1 MVVTFK
7 IQLFQTPRSHYHMLH
22 QKRKIFSLVIGN
34 SSTISRNNVKKKFKC
49 LSCPSWCLFVFF
61 FMNICARTSFRKV
74 WCYIS
79 NSRITNVWRG
89 FAEVLPF
96 SISICVDDLI
106 VYFDITQFIKNC
118 CRYVCNMI
126 RLQIK
131 ASYPV
136 EPLEC
141 AHDLKCVLNQL

>member
-1 MVVTFK
+1 MV
-7 IQLFQTPRSHYHMLH
+7 
-22 QKRKIFSLVIGN
+22 LV
-34 SSTISRNNVKKKFKC
+34 R
-49 LSCPSWCLFVFF
+49 FF
-61 FMNICARTSFRKV
+61 FYEHLCADVFPQGLVLHFQFSDNKR
-74 WCYIS
+74 
-79 NSRITNVWRG
+79 WRG

-96 SISICVDDLI
+96 AISICVDDLI

-131 ASYPV
+131 ASYLV